1 MISNGLSRGRFVG
14 STGMVVSICMS
25 SCGRRQKIG
34 LDMFGEFFILHPETI
49 HHVCFLFCDYGTPQ
63 RHMVS
68 THRFINFIT
77 MCIFLEFKSMTI
89 SFPDVTNNPQ
99 S

>member
-34 LDMFGEFFILHPETI
+34 LDMFGEFFYSASGNNSPCLFLIL
-49 HHVCFLFCDYGTPQ
+49 
-63 RHMVS
+63 
-68 THRFINFIT
+68 
-77 MCIFLEFKSMTI
+77 
-89 SFPDVTNNPQ
+89 
-99 S
+99 